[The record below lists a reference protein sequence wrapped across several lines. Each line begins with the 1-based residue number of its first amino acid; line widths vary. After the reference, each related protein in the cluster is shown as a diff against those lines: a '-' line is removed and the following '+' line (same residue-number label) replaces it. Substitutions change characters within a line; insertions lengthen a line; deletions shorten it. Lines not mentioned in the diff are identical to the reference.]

1 MRHASRVH
9 VPFVAGLFVA
19 VMLYGVPAGA
29 ANDFEPA
36 TPRGKVAACPR
47 GTFPDISRKIGRV
60 ECWKCPKGFNRTIPF
75 FAIDGDHA
83 CEGPT
88 RFQPARPRAKA
99 TGPLLWPKTGCIQGQ
114 FPHWDGNCYSCPDG
128 FDRTGSP
135 LVTSRLACSKAV
147 YRKATQFDDAGCPE
161 GTFLDI
167 GRGDCWSCP
176 DRWYRTV
183 NPVDSK
189 KACTSTVANIF
200 AVDST
205 AMCTQFLKALR
216 EGASVDRVD
225 AGTSS

>member
-60 ECWKCPKGFNRTIPF
+60 ECWKCPKGS
-75 FAIDGDHA
+75 
-83 CEGPT
+83 E
-88 RFQPARPRAKA
+88 
-99 TGPLLWPKTGCIQGQ
+99 GQ
-114 FPHWDGNCYSCPDG
+114 FWDRNGTCYSCPDG
-128 FDRTGSP
+128 FERTVFPITPITSP
-135 LVTSRLACSKAV
+135 QACSRPAYV
-147 YRKATQFDDAGCPE
+147 SAARSPDAGCPE